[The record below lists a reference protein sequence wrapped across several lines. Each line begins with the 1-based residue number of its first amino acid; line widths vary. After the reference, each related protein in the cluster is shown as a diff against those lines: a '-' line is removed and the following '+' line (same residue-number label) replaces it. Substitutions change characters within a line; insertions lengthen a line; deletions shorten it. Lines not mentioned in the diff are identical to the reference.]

1 MIKPKINKC
10 SVCLKEFKIKIFFEG
25 ILGIIPV
32 ALHKKCYD
40 KLMTKD
46 ELILEDY
53 DAKWIYF

>member
-1 MIKPKINKC
+1 MIKPKLTKC
-10 SVCLKEFKIKIFFEG
+10 SVCLKKFKTKIFFEG

-53 DAKWIYF
+53 DAK